1 MVKLLASGI
10 ATIAL
15 LQSAWAHMQVISPS
29 PRSGITADQLIG
41 PCGGAN
47 SLTKNVTTFA
57 VDGDSEFVLR
67 AGHGTGNIIFSY
79 FTVETVDNNTKAHSL
94 KDVPVPKPDTYNTTI
109 NFSESGLKS
118 GDQIVVQAIYNG
130 TDEGETEEYYVCFDV
145 KLADEA
151 SGSDDGSDTES
162 EEDSSTD
169 DNTSSSSSLF
179 ATSTITTK
187 AVFGTAFSLLVAAAA
202 F

>member
-10 ATIAL
+10 ATIAF
-15 LQSAWAHMQVISPS
+15 LQSAWAHMSVISPP
-29 PRSGITADQLIG
+29 PRSGITADELIG

-67 AGHGTGNIIFSY
+67 PGHGKGNLIFSY
-79 FTVETVDNNTKAHSL
+79 FTDEKVDNSTKAHPL
-94 KDVPVPKPDTYNTTI
+94 KDVPVPKPDTYKTTI
-109 NFSESGLKS
+109 NFSDAGLKS

-130 TDEGETEEYYVCFDV
+130 TDEGKTEEYYACFDV

-151 SGSDDGSDTES
+151 NGNDES
-162 EEDSSTD
+162 
-169 DNTSSSSSLF
+169 TSSSSSLF
-179 ATSTITTK
+179 AASTITTK
-187 AVFGTAFSLLVAAAA
+187 IVFGTAFSLLVAAAA